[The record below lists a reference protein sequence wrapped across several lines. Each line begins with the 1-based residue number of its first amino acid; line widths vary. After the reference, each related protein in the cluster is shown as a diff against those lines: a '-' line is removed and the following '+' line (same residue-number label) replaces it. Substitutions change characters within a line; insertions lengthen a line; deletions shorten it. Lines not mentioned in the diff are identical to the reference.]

1 MSQIPLDLVPERKVY
16 TVAELSFAVK
26 DLIESS
32 FPDVWVTGEI
42 SNFRAVPSGHYYFTL
57 KDNSAQLRA
66 VCFRNQARY
75 LKFKPQDGLAVI
87 ARGHLGVYEARG
99 EYQLYVEYLE
109 PAGLGALQFA
119 FEQLKKKLAAE
130 GLFDAA
136 RKKPLPVLPRAI
148 GIVTSPSGAA
158 VRDILRVIKRR
169 FPNMNVFL
177 YPATVQGSGAAAEIV
192 EGIEYF
198 NQHPIVDVMIVGRG
212 GGSLEDLWPFNEEI
226 VARAIATSK
235 IAVISAVGHET
246 DFTISDFVA
255 DLRAP
260 TPSAAAELVVHR
272 REDFMAEVANRA
284 RHMRQN
290 IQLRLAEACSA
301 LIRLTMDRAFQQ
313 LPARV
318 QERGQ
323 QIDDSLAEMERSLRH
338 RLEDARQRIFEL
350 TAKLLRFEPGRLLEV
365 RWIQIQQR
373 KSQMGRIESE
383 MSMLIGERLHAGRE
397 AWRDASSGITR
408 YDLRGTLRLRLAF
421 VHEREIGL
429 RDRISHILTENR
441 HRVRH
446 YQSLLGERS
455 PLTILNRGYSITRD
469 SNNKI
474 VRDAAQAEVGDAL
487 SIRLAR
493 GKLGVTVSEK
503 KQWGQSTNR
512 LTGA

>member
-1 MSQIPLDLVPERKVY
+1 MSQIPLDLVPERKIY

-26 DLIESS
+26 DLLESS

-42 SNFRAVPSGHYYFTL
+42 SNFRAAPSGHYYFTL

-87 ARGHLGVYEARG
+87 ARGRLSVYEARG
-99 EYQLYVEYLE
+99 EYQIYVEYLE

-192 EGIEYF
+192 EGIAYF
-198 NQHPIVDVMIVGRG
+198 NQYPIVDVMIVGRG
-212 GGSLEDLWPFNEEI
+212 GGSLEDLWPFNEEN
-226 VARAIATSK
+226 VARAIAASK
-235 IAVISAVGHET
+235 IPVISAVGHET

-272 REDFMAEVANRA
+272 REDFMVEVANRA
-284 RHMRQN
+284 RHMGQN
-290 IQLRLAEACSA
+290 IRLRLAEAGSA
-301 LIRLTMDRAFQQ
+301 LTRLSMHRAFQQ
-313 LPARV
+313 FPARV

-323 QIDDSLAEMERSLRH
+323 RIDEFLTEMERSLR
-338 RLEDARQRIFEL
+338 RRIEDARQRTFEL
-350 TAKLLRFEPGRLLEV
+350 TAKLLRFEPRRLLEV
-365 RWIQIQQR
+365 RWVQIQQR
-373 KSQMGRIESE
+373 KSQLGRIESE
-383 MSMLIGERLHAGRE
+383 MNMLIGERLHASRE
-397 AWRDASSGITR
+397 AWMDASSGIIR
-408 YDLRGTLRLRLAF
+408 YDLRGALRLRFAS
-421 VHEREIGL
+421 VREREIGL
-429 RDRISHILTENR
+429 RDRIGHILSENR
-441 HRVRH
+441 HRVKH

-474 VRDAAQAEVGDAL
+474 VRDTDQVEVGDAL
-487 SIRLAR
+487 SIRLDR
-493 GKLGVTVSEK
+493 GELGATVNNK
-503 KQWGQSTNR
+503 KQQT
-512 LTGA
+512 